1 MSQTIEKVSCECPE
15 CDGKGGTSYRVRTGA
30 ETKICRDK
38 CLTCDGEG
46 VRGCDYCGQMADDL
60 YEHGDVLCRAC
71 LLKDSDVFQ
80 CDLCEEFFEGTPLI
94 EILICGACPVETVAA
109 E

>member
-1 MSQTIEKVSCECPE
+1 
-15 CDGKGGTSYRVRTGA
+15 
-30 ETKICRDK
+30 
-38 CLTCDGEG
+38 
-46 VRGCDYCGQMADDL
+46 MADDL

-80 CDLCEEFFEGTPLI
+80 CDLCEEFFEGTPAHRDH
-94 EILICGACPVETVAA
+94 EITICGACPVETVAA